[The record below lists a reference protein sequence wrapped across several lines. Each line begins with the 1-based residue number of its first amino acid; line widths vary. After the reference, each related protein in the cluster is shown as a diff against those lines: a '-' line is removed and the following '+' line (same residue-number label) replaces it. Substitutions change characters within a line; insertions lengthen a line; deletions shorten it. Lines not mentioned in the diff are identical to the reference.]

1 MGSLDLNSLFVKMI
15 LGFGKKVVFSH
26 QYIFLKPKYNA
37 MKKINIILFVIAVLF
52 SFSCA
57 NCDQKFNKAEELSA
71 IESLLEEYVIAN
83 ENQDFD
89 LIEKIWASDSDI
101 ILYGTDSDERLMGWT
116 NIRSAVREQFLQIEE
131 TYISASDQF
140 IKLNCTGTTAWF
152 AETLDYNFV
161 YKGEAKSYK
170 GLRFTGVV
178 EKMDGNWKLVQ
189 AHLSLPA
196 SVDIGK

>member
-1 MGSLDLNSLFVKMI
+1 
-15 LGFGKKVVFSH
+15 
-26 QYIFLKPKYNA
+26 
-37 MKKINIILFVIAVLF
+37 MKKINTFLFVVILLLAA
-52 SFSCA
+52 SCS
-57 NCDQKFNKAEELSA
+57 NCDQKFNKADEVNA
-71 IESLLEEYVIAN
+71 IESLLEGYVIAN

-89 LIEKIWASDSDI
+89 LIEKIWAPDSDI

-116 NIRSAVREQFLQIEE
+116 NIRAAIREQFLQIED

-161 YKGEAKSYK
+161 YKGAAENYK

-178 EKMDGNWKLVQ
+178 EKMDGEWKLVQ

-196 SVDIGK
+196 SVGVGE

>member
-1 MGSLDLNSLFVKMI
+1 
-15 LGFGKKVVFSH
+15 
-26 QYIFLKPKYNA
+26 
-37 MKKINIILFVIAVLF
+37 MKKINTFLFVIVILIA
-52 SFSCA
+52 SSCN
-57 NCDQKFNKAEELSA
+57 NCDQKFSKADEMNA

-89 LIEKIWASDSDI
+89 LIEKIWAPDSDI

-161 YKGEAKSYK
+161 HNGEAQNYK

-178 EKMDGNWKLVQ
+178 EKMDGEWKLVQ

-196 SVDIGK
+196 SVGVGE

>member
-1 MGSLDLNSLFVKMI
+1 
-15 LGFGKKVVFSH
+15 
-26 QYIFLKPKYNA
+26 
-37 MKKINIILFVIAVLF
+37 MKKINTFLVVFVILLA
-52 SFSCA
+52 SSC
-57 NCDQKFNKAEELSA
+57 NDCDQKFSKADEMIA
-71 IESLLEEYVIAN
+71 IENLLEEYVIAN

-89 LIEKIWASDSDI
+89 LIEKIWAPDSDI

-152 AETLDYNFV
+152 AESLDYNFV
-161 YKGEAKSYK
+161 YKGEAKSYT

-178 EKMDGNWKLVQ
+178 EKMDGQWKLVQ

-196 SVDIGK
+196 SVGVGE

>member
-1 MGSLDLNSLFVKMI
+1 M
-15 LGFGKKVVFSH
+15 KKTNALLVVFV
-26 QYIFLKPKYNA
+26 FLLLSSCGDCE
-37 MKKINIILFVIAVLF
+37 KKINKVDEIG
-52 SFSCA
+52 
-57 NCDQKFNKAEELSA
+57 A
-71 IESLLEEYVIAN
+71 IETLLEEYVIAN

-89 LIEKIWASDSDI
+89 LIEKIWAPDSDI

-116 NIRSAVREQFLQIEE
+116 NIRNAVREQFQQIDE

-161 YKGEAKSYK
+161 YKDEAKSFK

-178 EKMDGNWKLVQ
+178 EKIDGQWKLVQ

-196 SVDIGK
+196 NVDIGK